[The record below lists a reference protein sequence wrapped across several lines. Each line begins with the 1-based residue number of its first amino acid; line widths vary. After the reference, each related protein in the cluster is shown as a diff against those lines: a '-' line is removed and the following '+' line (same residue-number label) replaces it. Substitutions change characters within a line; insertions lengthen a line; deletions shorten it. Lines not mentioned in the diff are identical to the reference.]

1 MIYVGIDVAKD
12 KHDCFAMNS
21 DGEILIEKLTITNN
35 LDGFETLYNSLMNF
49 SNSLDNIKVGLE
61 ATGHY
66 SNNIL
71 NFLTEKGFNIYLIN
85 PLQTNLYVKGQSL
98 RKTKTDKLDAHVIA
112 TMLVSDNLK
121 PYIPVSYH
129 ISELKS
135 LTRHRFRLVKENSKF
150 KTSLVRLVDIVF
162 PELPKIVSS
171 VAQKSCLA
179 LLYELPSAKDIAE
192 CNLTHLTHLLS
203 DNSYKHFGRDKAIQ
217 IRDLARNSIGLNSN
231 SVSFELKQ
239 TISIIQFIQEQLDDV
254 EKRIKQI
261 LKEINSPIL
270 TIPGISFKTA
280 GSILAEIG
288 DISRFDSP
296 AKLLAF
302 AGLDHSPAKLLAFA
316 GLDPSMYQSGK
327 FFSTHSVMVKRGSK
341 YLRFALMTAAR
352 MVCLND
358 ATFCTFKD
366 RKMAEGK
373 HYMVT
378 MGHVAK
384 KLVRV
389 IYYLLKT
396 NNIYQADKVA

>member
-49 SNSLDNIKVGLE
+49 SDSLDNIKVGLE

-203 DNSYKHFGRDKAIQ
+203 NNSYKHFGKDKAIQ

-288 DISRFDSP
+288 DISRFD
-296 AKLLAF
+296 
-302 AGLDHSPAKLLAFA
+302 SPAKLLAFA

>member
-302 AGLDHSPAKLLAFA
+302 AGLD
-316 GLDPSMYQSGK
+316 PSMYQSGK

-396 NNIYQADKVA
+396 NNVYQASKAA

>member
-49 SNSLDNIKVGLE
+49 SDSLDNIKVGLE

-217 IRDLARNSIGLNSN
+217 IRDLARKSIGLNSN

-254 EKRIKQI
+254 EKRIKEI

-288 DISRFDSP
+288 DISRFD
-296 AKLLAF
+296 
-302 AGLDHSPAKLLAFA
+302 SPAKLLAFA

>member
-162 PELPKIVSS
+162 PELSKIVSS

-254 EKRIKQI
+254 EKRIKEI

-288 DISRFDSP
+288 DISRFD
-296 AKLLAF
+296 
-302 AGLDHSPAKLLAFA
+302 SPAKLLAFA

-396 NNIYQADKVA
+396 NNVYQASKVA

>member
-203 DNSYKHFGRDKAIQ
+203 DNSNKKFDREKALQ
-217 IRDLARNSIGLNSN
+217 IRDLARKSIGLNSN

-288 DISRFDSP
+288 DISRFD
-296 AKLLAF
+296 
-302 AGLDHSPAKLLAFA
+302 SPAKLLAFA

>member
-49 SNSLDNIKVGLE
+49 SDSLDNIKVGLE

-254 EKRIKQI
+254 EKRIKEI
-261 LKEINSPIL
+261 LKEINSPIR

-288 DISRFDSP
+288 DISRFD
-296 AKLLAF
+296 
-302 AGLDHSPAKLLAFA
+302 SPAKLLAFA

-358 ATFCTFKD
+358 STFNAFKD

-373 HYMVT
+373 HYMVA

-396 NNIYQADKVA
+396 NNVYQASKVA

>member
-49 SNSLDNIKVGLE
+49 SDSLDNIKVGLE

-121 PYIPVSYH
+121 TYIPVSYH

-302 AGLDHSPAKLLAFA
+302 AGLD
-316 GLDPSMYQSGK
+316 PSMYQSGK

>member
-112 TMLVSDNLK
+112 TMLVSDNLN

-302 AGLDHSPAKLLAFA
+302 AGLD
-316 GLDPSMYQSGK
+316 PSMYQSGK

>member
-203 DNSYKHFGRDKAIQ
+203 DNSNKKFDREKALQ
-217 IRDLARNSIGLNSN
+217 IRDLARKSIGLNSN

-288 DISRFDSP
+288 DISRFD
-296 AKLLAF
+296 
-302 AGLDHSPAKLLAFA
+302 SPAKLLAFA

-396 NNIYQADKVA
+396 NNIYQADKVV

>member
-1 MIYVGIDVAKD
+1 MLYVGIDVAKD

-49 SNSLDNIKVGLE
+49 SDSLDNIKVGLE

-112 TMLVSDNLK
+112 TMLISDNLK

-162 PELPKIVSS
+162 PELSKIVSS

-179 LLYELPSAKDIAE
+179 LLSELPNAKKIAE

-203 DNSYKHFGRDKAIQ
+203 DNSNKKFDRDKAIE
-217 IRDLARNSIGLNSN
+217 IREIARTSIGTPSE
-231 SVSFELKQ
+231 SVAFELKQ
-239 TISIIQFIQEQLDDV
+239 TISIIQFLQKQIDNID
-254 EKRIKQI
+254 KRIKEI
-261 LKEINSPIL
+261 LKEIDTPIL
-270 TIPGISFKTA
+270 SIPGISFKLA
-280 GSILAEIG
+280 GSILAEIV
-288 DISRFDSP
+288 DISRFDFPS
-296 AKLLAF
+296 
-302 AGLDHSPAKLLAFA
+302 KLLAFA

-341 YLRFALMTAAR
+341 YLRFALMNASR
-352 MVCLND
+352 MVCMND
-358 ATFCTFKD
+358 AVFNNFKNK
-366 RKMAEGK
+366 KMSEGK

-396 NNIYQADKVA
+396 NNKYEADKVA

>member
-21 DGEILIEKLTITNN
+21 DGEILIENLTITNN

-49 SNSLDNIKVGLE
+49 SDSLYNIKVGLE

-112 TMLVSDNLK
+112 TMLISDNLK

-162 PELPKIVSS
+162 PELPKVVSS

-179 LLYELPSAKDIAE
+179 LLSELPSTKEIAE
-192 CNLTHLTHLLS
+192 CNLTHLTHLLLN
-203 DNSYKHFGRDKAIQ
+203 NSNKMFGKDKAIQ
-217 IRDLARNSIGLNSN
+217 IRELARNSIGLNSN

-254 EKRIKQI
+254 EKRIKEI

-270 TIPGISFKTA
+270 SIPGISFKTA

-288 DISRFDSP
+288 DISRFD
-296 AKLLAF
+296 
-302 AGLDHSPAKLLAFA
+302 SPAKLLAFA

-358 ATFCTFKD
+358 ATFTEFKNK
-366 RKMAEGK
+366 KMAEGK

-396 NNIYQADKVA
+396 NNVYQAEKVA

>member
-49 SNSLDNIKVGLE
+49 SDSLDNIKVGLE

-203 DNSYKHFGRDKAIQ
+203 DNSNKKFDREKALQ
-217 IRDLARNSIGLNSN
+217 IRDLARKSIGLNSN

-261 LKEINSPIL
+261 LREINSPIL

-288 DISRFDSP
+288 DISRFD
-296 AKLLAF
+296 
-302 AGLDHSPAKLLAFA
+302 SPAKLLAFA

-358 ATFCTFKD
+358 STFNAFKD
-366 RKMAEGK
+366 RKMDEGK
-373 HYMVT
+373 HYMVA

-396 NNIYQADKVA
+396 NNVYQASKVA

>member
-49 SNSLDNIKVGLE
+49 SDSLDNIKVGLE

-302 AGLDHSPAKLLAFA
+302 AGLDS
-316 GLDPSMYQSGK
+316 SMYQSGK

>member
-49 SNSLDNIKVGLE
+49 SDSLDNIKVGLE

-302 AGLDHSPAKLLAFA
+302 AGLD
-316 GLDPSMYQSGK
+316 PSMYQSGK

-341 YLRFALMTAAR
+341 YLLFALMTAAR

-358 ATFCTFKD
+358 ATFNAFKD

-384 KLVRV
+384 KLVRA

>member
-35 LDGFETLYNSLMNF
+35 LNGFETLYNSLMNF
-49 SNSLDNIKVGLE
+49 SDSLDNIKVGLE

-203 DNSYKHFGRDKAIQ
+203 NNSYKHFGRDKAIQ

-254 EKRIKQI
+254 EKRIKEI

-288 DISRFDSP
+288 DISRFD
-296 AKLLAF
+296 
-302 AGLDHSPAKLLAFA
+302 SPAKLLAFA

-358 ATFCTFKD
+358 STFNAFKD

-373 HYMVT
+373 HYMVA

-396 NNIYQADKVA
+396 NNVYQASKVA

>member
-49 SNSLDNIKVGLE
+49 SDSLYNIKVGLE

-98 RKTKTDKLDAHVIA
+98 RKTKTDKLDAHIIA
-112 TMLVSDNLK
+112 TMLISDNLK

-179 LLYELPSAKDIAE
+179 LLSELPNAKKIAE

-203 DNSYKHFGRDKAIQ
+203 NNSNKKFDRDKAIE
-217 IRDLARNSIGLNSN
+217 IREIARKSIGTPSE
-231 SVSFELKQ
+231 SVAFELKQ
-239 TISIIQFIQEQLDDV
+239 TINIIQFFQKQIDDID
-254 EKRIKQI
+254 KRIKEI
-261 LKEINSPIL
+261 LKEIDTPIL
-270 TIPGISFKTA
+270 SIPGISFKLA
-280 GSILAEIG
+280 GSILGEIG

-296 AKLLAF
+296 
-302 AGLDHSPAKLLAFA
+302 SKLLAFA

-341 YLRFALMTAAR
+341 YLRFALMNASR
-352 MVCLND
+352 MVCMND
-358 ATFCTFKD
+358 AVFNNFKNK
-366 RKMAEGK
+366 KMSEGK
-373 HYMVT
+373 HYMVA
-378 MGHVAK
+378 MGHVSK

-389 IYYLLKT
+389 IYYLLKI
-396 NNIYQADKVA
+396 NNKYEDDKVA

>member
-49 SNSLDNIKVGLE
+49 SDSLDNIKVGLE

-203 DNSYKHFGRDKAIQ
+203 NNSYKHFGRDKAIQ

-254 EKRIKQI
+254 EKRIKEI

-288 DISRFDSP
+288 DISRFD
-296 AKLLAF
+296 
-302 AGLDHSPAKLLAFA
+302 SPAKLLAFA

-358 ATFCTFKD
+358 STFNAFKD

-373 HYMVT
+373 HYMVA

-396 NNIYQADKVA
+396 NNVYQASKVA

>member
-12 KHDCFAMNS
+12 KHDCLAMNS

-85 PLQTNLYVKGQSL
+85 PLQTNLYIKGQSL

-302 AGLDHSPAKLLAFA
+302 AGLD
-316 GLDPSMYQSGK
+316 PSMYQSGK

>member
-49 SNSLDNIKVGLE
+49 SDSLYNIKVGLE

-98 RKTKTDKLDAHVIA
+98 RKTKTDKFDAHVIA
-112 TMLVSDNLK
+112 TMLISDNLK

-162 PELPKIVSS
+162 PELPKVVSS

-179 LLYELPSAKDIAE
+179 LLSELPSAKEIAE
-192 CNLTHLTHLLS
+192 CNLTHLTHLLLN
-203 DNSYKHFGRDKAIQ
+203 NSNKMFGKDKAIQ
-217 IRDLARNSIGLNSN
+217 IRELARKSIGLNSN

-254 EKRIKQI
+254 EKRIKEI

-270 TIPGISFKTA
+270 SIPGISFKTA

-288 DISRFDSP
+288 DISRFD
-296 AKLLAF
+296 
-302 AGLDHSPAKLLAFA
+302 SPAKLLAFA

-358 ATFCTFKD
+358 ATFNEFKNK
-366 RKMAEGK
+366 KMAEGK

-384 KLVRV
+384 KLVRL

-396 NNIYQADKVA
+396 NNVYQADKVA

>member
-49 SNSLDNIKVGLE
+49 SDSLDNIKVGLE

-254 EKRIKQI
+254 EKRIKEI

-288 DISRFDSP
+288 DISRFD
-296 AKLLAF
+296 
-302 AGLDHSPAKLLAFA
+302 SPAKLLAFA

-358 ATFCTFKD
+358 ATFNAFKD
-366 RKMAEGK
+366 RKIAEGK
-373 HYMVT
+373 HYMVA

-396 NNIYQADKVA
+396 NNVYQASKVA

>member
-49 SNSLDNIKVGLE
+49 SDSLDNIKVGLE

-179 LLYELPSAKDIAE
+179 LLYELPSAKEIAE

-203 DNSYKHFGRDKAIQ
+203 DNSNKKFDREKALQ
-217 IRDLARNSIGLNSN
+217 IRDLARKSIGLNSN

-254 EKRIKQI
+254 EKRIKEI

-288 DISRFDSP
+288 DISRFD
-296 AKLLAF
+296 
-302 AGLDHSPAKLLAFA
+302 SPAKLLAFA

>member
-49 SNSLDNIKVGLE
+49 SDSLDNIKVGLE

-302 AGLDHSPAKLLAFA
+302 AGLD
-316 GLDPSMYQSGK
+316 PSMYQSGK

-358 ATFCTFKD
+358 STFNAFKD
-366 RKMAEGK
+366 RKMTEGK
-373 HYMVT
+373 HYMVA

>member
-302 AGLDHSPAKLLAFA
+302 AGLD
-316 GLDPSMYQSGK
+316 PSMYQSGK

>member
-21 DGEILIEKLTITNN
+21 DGEILIENLTITNN

-49 SNSLDNIKVGLE
+49 SDSLYNIKVGLE

-98 RKTKTDKLDAHVIA
+98 RKTKTDKLDAHIIA
-112 TMLVSDNLK
+112 TMLISDNLK

-162 PELPKIVSS
+162 PELPKVVSS

-179 LLYELPSAKDIAE
+179 LLSELPSTKEIAE
-192 CNLTHLTHLLS
+192 CNLTHLTHLLLN
-203 DNSYKHFGRDKAIQ
+203 NSNKMFGKDKAIQ
-217 IRDLARNSIGLNSN
+217 IRELARKSIGLNSN

-254 EKRIKQI
+254 EKRIKEI

-270 TIPGISFKTA
+270 SIPGISFKTA

-288 DISRFDSP
+288 DISRFD
-296 AKLLAF
+296 
-302 AGLDHSPAKLLAFA
+302 SPAKLLAFA

-358 ATFCTFKD
+358 ATFNEFKNK
-366 RKMAEGK
+366 KMAEGK

-396 NNIYQADKVA
+396 NNVYQAE

>member
-203 DNSYKHFGRDKAIQ
+203 DNSYKHFGREKAIE
-217 IRDLARNSIGLNSN
+217 IRDLARKSIGLNSN

-288 DISRFDSP
+288 DISRFD
-296 AKLLAF
+296 
-302 AGLDHSPAKLLAFA
+302 SPAKLLAFA

>member
-35 LDGFETLYNSLMNF
+35 LNGFETLYNSLMNF

-203 DNSYKHFGRDKAIQ
+203 DNSNKKFDREKALQ
-217 IRDLARNSIGLNSN
+217 IRDLARKSIGLNSN

-254 EKRIKQI
+254 EKRIKEI

-288 DISRFDSP
+288 DISRFD
-296 AKLLAF
+296 
-302 AGLDHSPAKLLAFA
+302 SPAKLLAFA

-396 NNIYQADKVA
+396 NNVYQASKVA

>member
-21 DGEILIEKLTITNN
+21 DGEILIEKSNN

-203 DNSYKHFGRDKAIQ
+203 NNSYKHFGRDKAIQ

-302 AGLDHSPAKLLAFA
+302 AGLD
-316 GLDPSMYQSGK
+316 PSMYQSGK

>member
-35 LDGFETLYNSLMNF
+35 LDGFETLYNTLMNF
-49 SNSLDNIKVGLE
+49 SDSLDNIKVGLE

-302 AGLDHSPAKLLAFA
+302 AGLD
-316 GLDPSMYQSGK
+316 PSMYQSGK

>member
-21 DGEILIEKLTITNN
+21 DGEILIEKLTVANN
-35 LDGFETLYNSLMNF
+35 LDGFETLYNSLMNL
-49 SNSLDNIKVGLE
+49 SDSLDNIKVGLE

-112 TMLVSDNLK
+112 TMLISDNLK

-179 LLYELPSAKDIAE
+179 LLSELPNAKKIAE

-203 DNSYKHFGRDKAIQ
+203 DNSNKKFDRDKAIQ
-217 IRDLARNSIGLNSN
+217 IRELARKSIGLNSD

-254 EKRIKQI
+254 EKRIKEI
-261 LKEINSPIL
+261 LKKINSPIL
-270 TIPGISFKTA
+270 SIPGISFKTA

-288 DISRFDSP
+288 DISRFD
-296 AKLLAF
+296 
-302 AGLDHSPAKLLAFA
+302 SPAKLLAFA

-352 MVCLND
+352 MVCMND
-358 ATFCTFKD
+358 ATFNEFKN
-366 RKMAEGK
+366 RKIAEGK
-373 HYMVT
+373 HYMVA

-396 NNIYQADKVA
+396 NNVYQAEKVA

>member
-49 SNSLDNIKVGLE
+49 SDSLDNIKVGLE

-85 PLQTNLYVKGQSL
+85 PLQTNLYLKGQSL

-203 DNSYKHFGRDKAIQ
+203 NNSYKHFGRDKAIQ

-254 EKRIKQI
+254 EKRIKEI

-288 DISRFDSP
+288 DISRFD
-296 AKLLAF
+296 
-302 AGLDHSPAKLLAFA
+302 SPAKLLAFA

-358 ATFCTFKD
+358 TTFNAFKD

-373 HYMVT
+373 HYMVA

-396 NNIYQADKVA
+396 NNVYQASKVA

>member
-1 MIYVGIDVAKD
+1 MLYVGIDVAKD

-85 PLQTNLYVKGQSL
+85 PLQTNLYIKGQSL

-112 TMLVSDNLK
+112 TMLISDNLK

-203 DNSYKHFGRDKAIQ
+203 DNSNKKFNREKAIQ
-217 IRDLARNSIGLNSN
+217 IRELARKSIGLNSN
-231 SVSFELKQ
+231 SVSLELKQ

-254 EKRIKQI
+254 EKRIKEI

-288 DISRFDSP
+288 DVSRFD
-296 AKLLAF
+296 
-302 AGLDHSPAKLLAFA
+302 SPAKLLAFA

-358 ATFCTFKD
+358 VTFNEFKNK
-366 RKMAEGK
+366 KMAEGK

-396 NNIYQADKVA
+396 NNVYQANKVA